1 MAPMRLIDRYVL
13 RELGV
18 PFGIGIA
25 VGVLL
30 LIGTLLFNYA
40 SDFLNRGI
48 SLLLIGKLVLAYVP
62 KFWVIAMPMAM
73 AFAASL
79 AINRLARDSE
89 ITPMRMAGAPFRR
102 IAASIFLAG
111 ILGSVVSYLMAEKVA
126 PWANKKGG
134 QIVRQIWMQQVVPT
148 AQPNVFLHAENY
160 TFYIGWLRKL
170 DGNRFELRNVLVY
183 DTGRSGYPVLY
194 VAPEAIT
201 TRRLWTLRRVT
212 RHDLGRDGMTVHQ
225 THLPE
230 LTLDLVR
237 DVDFISGATQPD
249 EMSSGELMSQI
260 RMLARTGQGNTVN
273 AYRVTYHFRF
283 ALPLACL
290 VFGLLSAP
298 LSLRFSRGGT
308 FVGVLVSIIVSFLY
322 WNTMILSKV
331 LGENGVLPP
340 VVAAWA
346 MNVLFG
352 VAAAI
357 LAWRTG

>member
-1 MAPMRLIDRYVL
+1 M
-13 RELGV
+13 
-18 PFGIGIA
+18 
-25 VGVLL
+25 
-30 LIGTLLFNYA
+30 
-40 SDFLNRGI
+40 
-48 SLLLIGKLVLAYVP
+48 LAYVP

-126 PWANKKGG
+126 PWANKGG

-298 LSLRFSRGGT
+298 LSLRFSRRHLRGRAGEHYRQ
-308 FVGVLVSIIVSFLY
+308 LLY

-331 LGENGVLPP
+331 LGENGVLPGGGRLGDERALWRGGGNP
-340 VVAAWA
+340 
-346 MNVLFG
+346 G
-352 VAAAI
+352 VAHWLRPAPAHGNHRP
-357 LAWRTG
+357 WDY